1 MMNKR
6 FLSNRLIWLLLI
18 CAIGFNLLLRPIL
31 RPAAASGLIDPRVT
45 RLESQVNALQ
55 NQINALQSQVSRA
68 PNVVSQGAP
77 ADRVTVPTGVPG
89 ELSLDAQFDNLATLV
104 IELNQRVI
112 SIEDQ
117 LSDPAR

>member
-1 MMNKR
+1 MNKS
-6 FLSNRLIWLLLI
+6 FLHKRLIWLSLI
-18 CAIGFNLLLRPIL
+18 CAIGLSLWLKPIL
-31 RPAAASGLIDPRVT
+31 SPATASGLIDPRVT

-55 NQINALQSQVSRA
+55 NQINALQSHVSRA

-77 ADRVTVPTGVPG
+77 VARADAPTGMPG
-89 ELSLDAQFDNLATLV
+89 ELSLDDQFDNLATLV

-117 LSDPAR
+117 LSD